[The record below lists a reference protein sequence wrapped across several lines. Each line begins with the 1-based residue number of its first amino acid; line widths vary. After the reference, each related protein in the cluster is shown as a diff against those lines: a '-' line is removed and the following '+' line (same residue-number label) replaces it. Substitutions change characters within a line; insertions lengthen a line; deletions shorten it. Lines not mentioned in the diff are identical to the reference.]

1 MLRFARLVDLVGA
14 LARPVAAGTSCGALA
29 PNALI
34 ATTTGAE
41 ARCTAF
47 AAPCRCVLVPPAA
60 SVAADGALLR
70 GGAAY
75 R

>member
-1 MLRFARLVDLVGA
+1 MTPESCVR
-14 LARPVAAGTSCGALA
+14 RPVRGRKVVITL
-29 PNALI
+29 
-34 ATTTGAE
+34 
-41 ARCTAF
+41 
-47 AAPCRCVLVPPAA
+47 PAA

>member
-1 MLRFARLVDLVGA
+1 MPETAETGARG
-14 LARPVAAGTSCGALA
+14 
-29 PNALI
+29 ALI

-47 AAPCRCVLVPPAA
+47 VAPCRCPVPPAA